1 MDAGYGAGVTLYLR
15 DQTPTPASARSGCTS
30 RPRACLPPATSAD
43 QSAVDVGGCRGG
55 SPPTVRSSEWID
67 GWPVPIARRAW
78 ARARRAP
85 RDRDLDRRGRA
96 RRMSCRMSR
105 RRTAGIAAG
114 VAMGFALGATLTLA
128 IQGWANLPDPGPSAE
143 PPAVPTTEPQ
153 PPEALPGLDL
163 RRHARRVPSRR
174 RAPRR
179 DPAFGGGRER
189 QHVARTDRG
198 RSRAR
203 WSTTRSPGF
212 AIPLEVAAV
221 DPEELRAVPAA
232 RGPIRRARARRRPG
246 DPRREQRAAAGLG
259 PGRC

>member
-1 MDAGYGAGVTLYLR
+1 MPAAGDLGRPVGGGRRRLPGRFTPDRSQLGMDRRVACT
-15 DQTPTPASARSGCTS
+15 DRSTRLGSRSTSSSRS
-30 RPRACLPPATSAD
+30 RPRSAGTG
-43 QSAVDVGGCRGG
+43 Q
-55 SPPTVRSSEWID
+55 
-67 GWPVPIARRAW
+67 
-78 ARARRAP
+78 
-85 RDRDLDRRGRA
+85 
-96 RRMSCRMSR
+96 RMSRRMSR